1 MRFRSSGF
9 GDDRELIG
17 YMSDLSPVGEDLLV
31 FHIRTTDPVQ
41 WHLRAGMQFSDI
53 PNILKG
59 MLLKPS
65 VVLLL
70 LRTLVYVKSNPEEPE
85 KF

>member
-17 YMSDLSPVGEDLLV
+17 HMADLSPVGDDLLV
-31 FHIRTTDPVQ
+31 FHIETTEPVK
-41 WHLRAGMQFSDI
+41 WHLRAGMQFSDV
-53 PNILKG
+53 PDILKG
-59 MLLKPS
+59 MLKPS
-65 VVLLL
+65 VLFLI
-70 LRTLVYVKSNPEEPE
+70 LRSLFYIKKNSKEPE